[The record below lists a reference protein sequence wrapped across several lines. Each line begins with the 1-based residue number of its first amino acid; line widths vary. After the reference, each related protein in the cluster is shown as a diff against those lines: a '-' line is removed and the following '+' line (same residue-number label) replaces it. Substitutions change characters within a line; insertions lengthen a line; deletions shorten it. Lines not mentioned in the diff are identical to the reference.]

1 MKHYKHL
8 ILISRIDFMIRQK
21 KILIVFGTRP
31 EAIKLAPL
39 IYAFDARPKSFNMRI
54 CTTSQHR
61 TMLEDA
67 MKVFDI
73 TTHYDLGI
81 VLGRQNV
88 FEVLGQCLT
97 PLRDIVVRERPDLV
111 LVQGD
116 TISALTATL
125 AASYEQI
132 PLAHVEAGLRTGN
145 EFHPFPEE
153 SIRRLISHHAQIH
166 FAPTQRAKENLLKEG
181 IADQDIH
188 VTGNTGI
195 DALHIACRQ
204 LDYGKFQPAMACPGP
219 RPKILVT
226 CHRRENL
233 GVRLQQICRAI
244 RKIALR
250 GDVEIFFPVH
260 LNPKVREPVHEMLDG
275 IENVYLHSPYNY
287 LTFIQM
293 MRSSYLILTDSGGI
307 QEEAPSF
314 GKPIL
319 ILRDYTERP
328 EAVESGNAQLVGC
341 DPDKIYLEASRLLD
355 DRAEYE
361 RRSQC
366 RDLFGDG
373 NASEKIAQILENRC
387 M

>member
-1 MKHYKHL
+1 
-8 ILISRIDFMIRQK
+8 MIHSQK

-39 IYAFDARPKSFNMRI
+39 IYAFGDRPKSFNLRI
-54 CTTSQHR
+54 CSTSQHR

-73 TTHYDLGI
+73 TAHYDLGI
-81 VLGRQNV
+81 MRGRQDV
-88 FEVLGQCLT
+88 FEVIGQCLK
-97 PLRDIVVRERPDLV
+97 PLREIVIRERPDFV

-116 TISALTATL
+116 TISAFTAAL
-125 AASYEQI
+125 AADYEQI

-145 EFHPFPEE
+145 ERHPFPEE

-166 FAPTQRAKENLLKEG
+166 FAPTQRAKENLLNEG

-195 DALHIACRQ
+195 DALHMACRQ
-204 LDYGKFQPAMACPGP
+204 LDLEEIQPTMASNGT

-233 GVRLQQICRAI
+233 GDRLQQICSAI

-250 GDVEIFFPVH
+250 GDVEVYFPVH

-275 IENVYLHSPYNY
+275 IENVHLHSPYDY

-328 EAVESGNAQLVGC
+328 EAVESGIAQLVGC
-341 DPDKIYLEASRLLD
+341 DPEKIYLETCRLLD
-355 DRAEYE
+355 DHTEYE
-361 RRSQC
+361 RRSQR
-366 RDLFGDG
+366 RDLYGDG
-373 NASEKIAQILENRC
+373 KASEKIARILENTFL
-387 M
+387 